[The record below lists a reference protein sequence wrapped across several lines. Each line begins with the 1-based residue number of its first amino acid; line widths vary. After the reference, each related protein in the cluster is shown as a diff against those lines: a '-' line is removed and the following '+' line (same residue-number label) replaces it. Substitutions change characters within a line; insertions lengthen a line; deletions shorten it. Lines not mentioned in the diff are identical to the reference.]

1 MLALSVVLNGSEAV
15 IAGTVCPL
23 NEKKK
28 KELLEM
34 KQEESREKMK
44 RGYVG
49 MKCVGAADF
58 LL

>member
-28 KELLEM
+28 KLLEM

>member
-28 KELLEM
+28 KIAGNEA
-34 KQEESREKMK
+34 
-44 RGYVG
+44 GG
-49 MKCVGAADF
+49 IP
-58 LL
+58 